1 MSNLTDFTSKKLL
14 ELNYSILKE
23 LHLGREKTIALLKQL
38 KYYKYVDE
46 LNDLRVGAFIK
57 WIPIID
63 PYNIPLNYNG
73 MICNIKITD
82 NGVLISCKNFMN
94 RYYTFKMDE
103 CLIFQKL
110 SQEELVVLTALDHIG
125 EDNKNQDDDDDDD
138 DDI

>member
-1 MSNLTDFTSKKLL
+1 MSDLSHFTTRKLL

-23 LHLGREKTIALLKQL
+23 LHLGKEETIALLKQL
-38 KYYKYVDE
+38 KSYKYVDE

-73 MICNIKITD
+73 LICNIKITD

-94 RYYTFKMDE
+94 RHYTFKMDE

-110 SQEELVVLTALDHIG
+110 SEEELVVLRALDHIG
-125 EDNKNQDDDDDDD
+125 EEQDDDDDDED
-138 DDI
+138 